1 MAHKQC
7 RRRHTVAMAAIFQQV
22 LCAIATMVKRTLHED
37 GTDHQTSCID
47 CWGRSWKGDTD
58 ASWKTKE
65 RAVGVGGAL
74 DGRGS
79 AGRQLRAF
87 LMCTKKDLDGNDHGR
102 PAHCVW
108 HRLWSLYMSLQTS
121 VKVTEK

>member
-1 MAHKQC
+1 
-7 RRRHTVAMAAIFQQV
+7 MAAVFQQV
-22 LCAIATMVKRTLHED
+22 LCAIATMMKRTLHED

-87 LMCTKKDLDGNDHGR
+87 LMCPKKDLDGNDHGGV
-102 PAHCVW
+102 PHCVW

-121 VKVTEK
+121 VKITEK